1 MRSESNSAFRIAHSE
16 IEMGV
21 TAITTEMRMDLQYL
35 IERLEAM
42 VTGAKKVP
50 ISGKLML
57 DEQELAD
64 LIDQMRTVLPEEVRS
79 ARKVLRE
86 RDSIISEAQQQADD
100 ILRTAHEQAEMLL
113 DQQGLM
119 AEAQARARQFME
131 DVENDAQE
139 RINGADEYAR
149 QVLTQLHDQLTRH
162 LSTIDKGLHSLDS
175 RNAPQE

>member
-1 MRSESNSAFRIAHSE
+1 
-16 IEMGV
+16 
-21 TAITTEMRMDLQYL
+21 MDLQYL
-35 IERLEAM
+35 IDRLETM
-42 VTGAKKVP
+42 VTGAKRMP
-50 ISGKLML
+50 ITGKLML

-86 RDSIISEAQQQADD
+86 RDSIISESQQQADD
-100 ILRTAHEQAEMLL
+100 ILKTAHEQAEMLL

-131 DVENDAQE
+131 EIEADAQD

-149 QVLTQLHDQLTRH
+149 QVLTQLREQLSRH
-162 LSTIDKGLHSLDS
+162 LGTIEKGLESLDS
-175 RNAPQE
+175 R